1 MLSQFTKEAEHH
13 RVLGE
18 LADFPP
24 DVYPVGR
31 LDRDSE
37 GLLILTNDSS
47 LNQKLLHPEAKHKR
61 TYWVQV
67 EGIPTPEALMRLEKG
82 VDIRIKKKT
91 YRTRPAGVKTIN
103 QPELLGTR
111 NPPVRYR
118 AHIPDTWLELS
129 LIEGKNRQVRRM
141 CAAVGFPVLRLVRC
155 AIEDLKLYDLAG
167 EEVQKVEGT
176 WLKSRIFPA

>member
-24 DVYPVGR
+24 DVYPIGR

-47 LNQKLLHPEAKHKR
+47 LNQKLLLPEANHKR
-61 TYWVQV
+61 TYWAQV
-67 EGIPTPEALMRLEKG
+67 EGIPTPEALIRLEKG

-91 YRTRPAGVKTIN
+91 YKTRPAGVKTIK
-103 QPELLGTR
+103 QPELLGAR

-129 LIEGKNRQVRRM
+129 LIEGKNRQLRRM
-141 CAAVGFPVLRLVRC
+141 CAAVGFPVLRLVRY
-155 AIEDLKLYDLAG
+155 AIEDLKLSDLAG
-167 EEVQKVEGT
+167 KEVQKVEGT